1 MTQQLIHRIGF
12 KWSEVFLYAA
22 IGIGPLGLAISSSA
36 QAVSNRFAIE
46 ASQVTRAMEVASLP
60 VDGVDVKMAAP
71 FTSSIANAQVKVES
85 VSAIGAHAVRMRLS
99 CIDRAQCLPFF
110 AVATFSDAID
120 ATKLHGVKT
129 SQIVGRQ
136 SSTIANQAD
145 AKVKSAA
152 ANDTVSVRSG
162 APATLELDEDRIHIR
177 LEVICLQGGA
187 PGSRVRA
194 SSLDHKQIYVAQVV
208 SPTLLKGEFSQ

>member
-1 MTQQLIHRIGF
+1 MTQQLIHRTGY

-22 IGIGPLGLAISSSA
+22 IGLGPLGLVISSSA

-46 ASQVTRAMEVASLP
+46 ASQVTRAMEIASLP
-60 VDGVDVKMAAP
+60 VDGIDVKMAAP
-71 FTSSIANAQVKVES
+71 VTSSIANAQVKVES
-85 VSAIGAHAVRMRLS
+85 VSAVGAHAVRMRLS
-99 CIDRAQCLPFF
+99 CNDRAQCLPFF

-120 ATKLHGVKT
+120 VTTLHGVKT
-129 SQIVGRQ
+129 SQIVGKQ
-136 SSTIANQAD
+136 SSTTANQGD
-145 AKVKSAA
+145 TKVKSAA
-152 ANDTVSVRSG
+152 NDTGSVRSG
-162 APATLELDEDRIHIR
+162 APATLELDENRIHIR